1 MRIYIWLSGFLAGAF
16 MALGFALL
24 LTTASGGETE
34 SGDVLK
40 WGYITP
46 ASKHTKG
53 RVDPGQVSN
62 ASSRPLPIDE
72 LLDKPGNSR
81 AGFPRDEDISK
92 FNSDS
97 VSWPEFYLRRPA
109 GSSVL
114 FSILPNMKRRKVIWR
129 FLNHEYELIILEH
142 MSYSNIVS
150 FNSYFRHRVKYDLKT
165 GSLLVKKLQV
175 EDSGLFEV
183 KLGEL
188 LFANSI
194 QFKYVRFHLD
204 VQAQL
209 QTPLILQ
216 RPADISDRVQLSC
229 IVQTGK
235 VTGTQWLKDGVPIH
249 NHSQYRLASDG
260 STLFIEDLKTTDCGL
275 YTCSVKNDVSKAQIS
290 YFLVANGRIS
300 HCIR

>member
-129 FLNHEYELIILEH
+129 FLNHDSTANPTDPPEAC
-142 MSYSNIVS
+142 
-150 FNSYFRHRVKYDLKT
+150 RHL
-165 GSLLVKKLQV
+165 
-175 EDSGLFEV
+175 
-183 KLGEL
+183 
-188 LFANSI
+188 
-194 QFKYVRFHLD
+194 
-204 VQAQL
+204 
-209 QTPLILQ
+209 
-216 RPADISDRVQLSC
+216 
-229 IVQTGK
+229 
-235 VTGTQWLKDGVPIH
+235 
-249 NHSQYRLASDG
+249 
-260 STLFIEDLKTTDCGL
+260 
-275 YTCSVKNDVSKAQIS
+275 
-290 YFLVANGRIS
+290 
-300 HCIR
+300 